1 MTEGAGTT
9 EGAGGMEVW
18 RRDRGRARL
27 VRWLVAS
34 DPPPSLP
41 PGRGEG

>member
-1 MTEGAGTT
+1 MTEGAGAT
-9 EGAGGMEVW
+9 EVAGAMEVW
-18 RRDRGRARL
+18 RRDRDRARL
-27 VRWLVAS
+27 VRWLVAF